1 MKIYTLHHA
10 RSVISTVCIFTYP
23 FFQVCPK
30 PFQTRFSGSSEA
42 GGEAPL
48 PPPTPFSSA
57 PPSALSTS
65 ELRGSGAHAPCSNP
79 ARDAPSRPPHAAA
92 QRVREH
98 QGGSLDDGAVFAARC
113 LPVVLV
119 RPVSRTEGPG
129 RGRGGSEAPRGPIP
143 LQPSVP
149 PRGPVASV
157 KSSAALHYNPPG
169 AIRTLAVRPVRPHP
183 PT

>member
-42 GGEAPL
+42 GGETPH
-48 PPPTPFSSA
+48 PP
-57 PPSALSTS
+57 

-129 RGRGGSEAPRGPIP
+129 RGQGGSEAPRGPIP